1 MASGS
6 VQEGHLFAYELSK
19 LPLWLG
25 KIYPMSRLKSKAA
38 IIHVKS
44 WINADMF
51 LCLLSGSSKSKA
63 VLWGAWAKRGPC
75 ALTEGCKHGSR
86 ARSGVGVY
94 RQHPTQQVMS
104 QGQRP
109 SLESHQQQTLMR
121 PGTGLETVWNGDLKS
136 IHVRGLGT
144 LLGQGLM
151 VPGWNGARGQWA
163 GLGEA
168 PEEASRG
175 IKASGSPQGPDIG
188 LKNKQTNK
196 TNICTTNSLMLLF
209 INLEV

>member
-1 MASGS
+1 MATYEKVFWCLNAWVRKWHLVLFKKGTCL
-6 VQEGHLFAYELSK
+6 LFACELSK
-19 LPLWLG
+19 LRLWLG

-44 WINADMF
+44 WVNTDMF

-63 VLWGAWAKRGPC
+63 VPWGAWAKRGPC

-86 ARSGVGVY
+86 ARSGIGVY
-94 RQHPTQQVMS
+94 RQLPTQQVMS

-121 PGTGLETVWNGDLKS
+121 PGAGLETVWNGDLKS

-144 LLGQGLM
+144 PAPSM
-151 VPGWNGARGQWA
+151 ARAGTDGPRWKWGSWA
-163 GLGEA
+163 VGRVG
-168 PEEASRG
+168 
-175 IKASGSPQGPDIG
+175 GSPRGGKQGH
-188 LKNKQTNK
+188 
-196 TNICTTNSLMLLF
+196 
-209 INLEV
+209 